1 MFYFIGQPIS
11 DRRDSA
17 PSGMGNE
24 TSILEQC
31 TIDESPILK
40 SKYWSLH
47 HGQRDED
54 HTQLSVFVSKQKR
67 VSNDD
72 NILFQS
78 GKVRQIWDAFLF
90 VYSYAVVISHNKQS
104 SYFSEPEIVSTSKYP
119 TVCRLHFCWRWIL
132 LVHRKGIA
140 FISGSWPAIAFTSLS
155 WITKH
160 HLCSSISTWCRA
172 SLSQ

>member
-1 MFYFIGQPIS
+1 
-11 DRRDSA
+11 
-17 PSGMGNE
+17 MGNE

-78 GKVRQIWDAFLF
+78 GKVQQNEMLF
-90 VYSYAVVISHNKQS
+90 IITYSEQESD
-104 SYFSEPEIVSTSKYP
+104 
-119 TVCRLHFCWRWIL
+119 RLLHI
-132 LVHRKGIA
+132 
-140 FISGSWPAIAFTSLS
+140 
-155 WITKH
+155 
-160 HLCSSISTWCRA
+160 
-172 SLSQ
+172 

>member
-78 GKVRQIWDAFLF
+78 GKVRFDMRCVLI
-90 VYSYAVVISHNKQS
+90 
-104 SYFSEPEIVSTSKYP
+104 
-119 TVCRLHFCWRWIL
+119 
-132 LVHRKGIA
+132 
-140 FISGSWPAIAFTSLS
+140 
-155 WITKH
+155 
-160 HLCSSISTWCRA
+160 CS
-172 SLSQ
+172 

>member
-1 MFYFIGQPIS
+1 MFVYFIGQPIS
-11 DRRDSA
+11 DRRDTT
-17 PSGMGNE
+17 PNGMGNE

-78 GKVRQIWDAFLF
+78 GKVRQKLAAF
-90 VYSYAVVISHNKQS
+90 YCYI
-104 SYFSEPEIVSTSKYP
+104 P
-119 TVCRLHFCWRWIL
+119 
-132 LVHRKGIA
+132 
-140 FISGSWPAIAFTSLS
+140 
-155 WITKH
+155 
-160 HLCSSISTWCRA
+160 
-172 SLSQ
+172 